1 MSGLERKTDSSRT
14 LSRVRKVPTRDSCTA
29 AAGLLFDHFVGA
41 GEQRLGNIMLVELLF
56 RQSNSLRFP
65 GLAGGAR
72 LGGAAVARE
81 KQKQCAIPQAG
92 QPVLIRMNLEGWRS
106 LRILAAETDATLNAL
121 ADRGLYYLLKKHG
134 KKQTVENPLAD

>member
-1 MSGLERKTDSSRT
+1 MDLAMSALPSEADIRAGLQD
-14 LSRVRKVPTRDSCTA
+14 VCFVPTRDSCTA

-121 ADRGLYYLLKKHG
+121 ADRGL
-134 KKQTVENPLAD
+134 

>member
-1 MSGLERKTDSSRT
+1 
-14 LSRVRKVPTRDSCTA
+14 
-29 AAGLLFDHFVGA
+29 
-41 GEQRLGNIMLVELLF
+41 MLVELLF

-121 ADRGLYYLLKKHG
+121 AIEAFITCSKSMAKNRRLKIRWRIKLG
-134 KKQTVENPLAD
+134 R